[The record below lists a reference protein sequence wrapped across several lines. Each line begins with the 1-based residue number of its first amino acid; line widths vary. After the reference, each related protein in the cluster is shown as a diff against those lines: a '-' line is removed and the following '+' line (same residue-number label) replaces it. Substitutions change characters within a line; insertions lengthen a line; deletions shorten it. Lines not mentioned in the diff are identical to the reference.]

1 MDMLKTVALKNFK
14 CFQEEKELSL
24 APITIMYGRN
34 GRGKST
40 VAQSL
45 LLIAQTMV
53 ENNDVSNL
61 LLTGRYVSLGSFA
74 DVVNSA
80 SDRSH
85 FSITLKS
92 DGDEIVEMGYS
103 ELPNKPQ
110 MASVD
115 LLNFNGVSRFENVSA
130 ETSDMESEQKTVST
144 TSDIKTLQM
153 LKSARFVSAGRLGPQ
168 NSIGR
173 KDNLADDDLGVNG
186 ENLINVLSRKGI
198 DFLDTVERAL
208 SEILGGAAMRINYK
222 DSERIELYLN
232 SKDGK
237 VTYRPVNVG
246 FGYSYVLP
254 VIVAALL
261 AQNDS
266 LLIVENP
273 EAHLHPAAQ
282 SRIMKF
288 LIQVA
293 KEKNLQLIIET
304 HSDQVVNG
312 MRIAVKD
319 GVLDARDGHVL
330 YFSDEEC
337 RVKMI
342 TCDKNGTLS
351 DYPDDFL
358 DEWTLQMLKLV

>member
-115 LLNFNGVSRFENVSA
+115 LLNFNGVSRFENVTADKS
-130 ETSDMESEQKTVST
+130 EVESLQKTVTT

-168 NSIGR
+168 NSIDR

-198 DFLDTVERAL
+198 DFLETVERTL

-222 DSERIELYLN
+222 DAERIELYLN

-261 AQNDS
+261 AQKDS

-282 SRIMKF
+282 SSIMKF

-304 HSDQVVNG
+304 HSDHVVNG